1 MSENNIWE
9 ILGLESGATK
19 KEIKRQYAKLSKE
32 CHPEE
37 KPEEFARL
45 HQAYQ
50 TAMKLCD
57 DKASKVVQFDF
68 PNNNYEKNAQIM
80 QLEEVE
86 LQSDVSH
93 SIEADNKELLEEAS
107 KETSN
112 RESLLEKISDLKES
126 RTREV
131 EVKEETKESDET
143 KESEK
148 TSTASTDSQSSL
160 LDKLI
165 RNDENDLEAYVNTG
179 IIKTIIDTL
188 SDKKRRNKPAVW
200 QEIFLSEE
208 FLSEQFKEIFADGM
222 EYVFRNIPKVENV
235 NEVPSAFLTELAI
248 AYGITVEENGMYRF
262 GNGLKIEQ
270 VITDYWFS
278 MPEEWYSIRATGYI
292 KKKQNRVRAVSFG
305 QYRALLSMHESTFN
319 NDSERLKWQEIIWGL
334 RAEYFIENDKTSDDL
349 ATLSR
354 ILIDLCIFWL
364 EHYRIPDHVVTY
376 IYKSLYLDN
385 LESISYGEWYKPL
398 KECIS
403 RCYPD
408 LECLD
413 TQKKEIKTKFVTE
426 YMNFCALNSKLED
439 AMYENQDFDKTLID
453 EKCDALFE
461 SDIWKEY
468 AKDPVIINYL
478 VETGGFVHM
487 YYKAID
493 KMFWTY
499 YDENK
504 LYEDNAADL
513 LENLIRARSFSSAI
527 PTTEDNERAAYILM
541 YAFGIR
547 RVSGVKIYDKY
558 GMYGSDGIMN
568 MPMYIDYLF
577 CVKELSEYDTETFEH
592 KFLDGNTLKYSLEYK
607 NVRVFWNENEV
618 YGDILSTEE
627 VLTYAEELSG
637 SCDFFALLSILDRKA
652 YHNSDKDLKQSI
664 RKCIEKWLMPLEITL
679 NIRNRIIDCILMG
692 EDEIA
697 NLGKFGICYGGG
709 GKLYI
714 VEKDAKLIPYLY
726 SVKGLTR
733 LPEYIGAKG
742 VTDLETALKIYS
754 CPKPELIKEYD
765 SSGLSEEDVSNVIFE
780 GLMLNAKVNEEPKV
794 NKKDDDKGKIYDS
807 KFVPEEVIT
816 SRGDIDK
823 FTAKEIN
830 IEDKDTYNVPIE
842 ANDIYN
848 LPFVK
853 EYMEREGRFIR
864 NAFVTLDR
872 NTASSRREVFAVS
885 LLDNKIFGFGFK
897 GLDNNSDND
906 LYRASESILNNVSD
920 SDIYGEFRKNARE
933 LEEDIMRRTNERSIV
948 IGYFTRDYGNYFKR
962 PIAIG
967 ESGNLYIKTTFSNIV
982 SGKSI
987 KDIMK
992 DYLPLSRYEKVEVY
1006 ANVLAMSRFGNTF
1019 NYNFKACD
1027 FVDKDSLAN
1036 YYAKK
1041 YIMHK

>member
-1 MSENNIWE
+1 MKNRNDMSIFQNAIRSETRNKMSENNIWE
-9 ILGLESGATK
+9 ILGLESGATR

-37 KPEEFARL
+37 KPEKFARL

-57 DKASKVVQFDF
+57 DKASKVVQLDF
-68 PNNNYEKNAQIM
+68 PNNNYEKNAQKI
-80 QLEEVE
+80 Q
-86 LQSDVSH
+86 
-93 SIEADNKELLEEAS
+93 LEEAS
-107 KETSN
+107 KEISN
-112 RESLLEKISDLKES
+112 ESLFEKISDLKES
-126 RTREV
+126 SIKEA
-131 EVKEETKESDET
+131 EAKEEKKESDET

-148 TSTASTDSQSSL
+148 TSTPSTDSQSSL

-165 RNDENDLEAYVNTG
+165 RNDENDLEAYINNG
-179 IIKTIIDTL
+179 IIMTIIDTL

-248 AYGITVEENGMYRF
+248 AYGITVEENGMYRL

-278 MPEEWYSIRATGYI
+278 MPEEWYSIRATGYL

-334 RAEYFIENDKTSDDL
+334 RAEYFIENDKTSEDL

-385 LESISYGEWYKPL
+385 LESISYGEWYRPL

-426 YMNFCALNSKLED
+426 YMNFCALNSKIED
-439 AMYENQDFDKTLID
+439 EMYENKDFDKTLID

-461 SDIWKEY
+461 SDIWKKY

-478 VETGGFVHM
+478 VETGGFVHI

-504 LYEDNAADL
+504 LYEDNEADL
-513 LENLIRARSFSSAI
+513 LENLIRARSFSSDI
-527 PTTEDNERAAYILM
+527 PTTGDNERATYILM

-592 KFLDGNTLKYSLEYK
+592 KFPDGNTLKYSLEYK

-618 YGDILSTEE
+618 YGDILSPEE
-627 VLTYAEELSG
+627 VLAYAEELSG

-652 YHNSDKDLKQSI
+652 YHNCDKDLKQSI
-664 RKCIEKWLMPLEITL
+664 RKYIEKWLMSLEITL

-714 VEKDAKLIPYLY
+714 VEKGAKLIPYLY

-765 SSGLSEEDVSNVIFE
+765 ISGLSKEDVSNVIFE
-780 GLMLNAKVNEEPKV
+780 ALMLNARVNEEPKA
-794 NKKDDDKGKIYDS
+794 NKKDDD
-807 KFVPEEVIT
+807 
-816 SRGDIDK
+816 
-823 FTAKEIN
+823 
-830 IEDKDTYNVPIE
+830 TYNVP
-842 ANDIYN
+842 Y
-848 LPFVK
+848 VK
-853 EYMEREGRFIR
+853 EYMIREGRFIR

-872 NTASSRREVFAVS
+872 NTTSSRREVFAVS
-885 LLDNKIFGFGFK
+885 LLDNKIFGFGSN
-897 GLDNNSDND
+897 G
-906 LYRASESILNNVSD
+906 NVSEG
-920 SDIYGEFRKNARE
+920 DIYGEFRKNARE

-948 IGYFTRDYGNYFKR
+948 IGYFTRDYGNYFKK

-967 ESGNLYIKTTFSNIV
+967 ESGNLYIKTAFSNIV

-1027 FVDKDSLAN
+1027 FADKDSLAN
-1036 YYAKK
+1036 YYAKF
-1041 YIMHK
+1041 I

>member
-1 MSENNIWE
+1 MKNRNDMSIFQNAIRSETRNKMSENNIWE
-9 ILGLESGATK
+9 ILGLESGATR

-37 KPEEFARL
+37 KPEKFARL

-57 DKASKVVQFDF
+57 DKASKVVQLDF
-68 PNNNYEKNAQIM
+68 PNNNYEKNAQKI
-80 QLEEVE
+80 Q
-86 LQSDVSH
+86 
-93 SIEADNKELLEEAS
+93 LEEAS
-107 KETSN
+107 KEISN
-112 RESLLEKISDLKES
+112 ESLFEKISDLKES
-126 RTREV
+126 SIKEA
-131 EVKEETKESDET
+131 EAKEEK

-148 TSTASTDSQSSL
+148 TSTPSTDSQSSL

-165 RNDENDLEAYVNTG
+165 RNDENDLEAYINNG
-179 IIKTIIDTL
+179 IIMTIIDTL

-248 AYGITVEENGMYRF
+248 AYGITVEENGMYRL

-278 MPEEWYSIRATGYI
+278 MPEEWYSIRATGYL

-334 RAEYFIENDKTSDDL
+334 RAEYFIENDKTSEDL

-385 LESISYGEWYKPL
+385 LESISYGEWYRPL

-426 YMNFCALNSKLED
+426 YMNFCALNSKIED
-439 AMYENQDFDKTLID
+439 EMYENKDFDKTLID

-461 SDIWKEY
+461 SDIWKKY

-478 VETGGFVHM
+478 VETGGFVHI

-504 LYEDNAADL
+504 LYEDNEADL
-513 LENLIRARSFSSAI
+513 LENLIRARSFSSDI
-527 PTTEDNERAAYILM
+527 PTTGDNERATYILM

-592 KFLDGNTLKYSLEYK
+592 KFPDGNTLKYSLEYK

-618 YGDILSTEE
+618 YGDILSPEE
-627 VLTYAEELSG
+627 VLAYAEELSG

-652 YHNSDKDLKQSI
+652 YHNCDKDLKQSI
-664 RKCIEKWLMPLEITL
+664 RKYIEKWLMSLEITL

-714 VEKDAKLIPYLY
+714 IEKGAKLIPYLY

-742 VTDLETALKIYS
+742 VTDLEIALKIYS

-765 SSGLSEEDVSNVIFE
+765 ISRLSKEDVSNVIFE
-780 GLMLNAKVNEEPKV
+780 GLMLNAKVNEEPKA
-794 NKKDDDKGKIYDS
+794 NKKDDD
-807 KFVPEEVIT
+807 
-816 SRGDIDK
+816 
-823 FTAKEIN
+823 
-830 IEDKDTYNVPIE
+830 TYNVP
-842 ANDIYN
+842 Y
-848 LPFVK
+848 VK
-853 EYMEREGRFIR
+853 EYMVREGRFIR

-872 NTASSRREVFAVS
+872 NTTSSRREVFAVS
-885 LLDNKIFGFGFK
+885 LLDNKIFGFGSN
-897 GLDNNSDND
+897 G
-906 LYRASESILNNVSD
+906 NVSEG
-920 SDIYGEFRKNARE
+920 DIYGEFRKNARE

-948 IGYFTRDYGNYFKR
+948 IGYFTRDYGNYFKK

-967 ESGNLYIKTTFSNIV
+967 ESGNLYIKTAFSNIV

-1027 FVDKDSLAN
+1027 FADKDSLAN
-1036 YYAKK
+1036 YYAKF
-1041 YIMHK
+1041 I

>member
-1 MSENNIWE
+1 MKNRNDMSIFQNAIRSETRNKMSENNIWE
-9 ILGLESGATK
+9 ILGLESGATR

-37 KPEEFARL
+37 KPEKFARL

-57 DKASKVVQFDF
+57 DKASKVVQLDF
-68 PNNNYEKNAQIM
+68 PNNNYEKNAQKI
-80 QLEEVE
+80 Q
-86 LQSDVSH
+86 
-93 SIEADNKELLEEAS
+93 LEEAS
-107 KETSN
+107 KEISN
-112 RESLLEKISDLKES
+112 ESLFEKISDLKES
-126 RTREV
+126 SIKEA
-131 EVKEETKESDET
+131 EAKEEKKESDET

-148 TSTASTDSQSSL
+148 TSTPSTDSQSSL

-165 RNDENDLEAYVNTG
+165 RNDENDLEAYINNG
-179 IIKTIIDTL
+179 IIMTIIDTL

-248 AYGITVEENGMYRF
+248 AYGITVEENGMYRL
-262 GNGLKIEQ
+262 GNGLKIER

-278 MPEEWYSIRATGYI
+278 MPEEWYSIRATGYL

-334 RAEYFIENDKTSDDL
+334 RAEYFIENDKTSEDL

-385 LESISYGEWYKPL
+385 LESISYGEWYRPL

-426 YMNFCALNSKLED
+426 YMNFCALNSKIED
-439 AMYENQDFDKTLID
+439 EMYENKDFDKTLID

-461 SDIWKEY
+461 SDIWKKY

-478 VETGGFVHM
+478 VETGGFVHI

-504 LYEDNAADL
+504 LYEDNEADL
-513 LENLIRARSFSSAI
+513 LENLIRARSFSSDI
-527 PTTEDNERAAYILM
+527 PTTGDNERATYILM

-592 KFLDGNTLKYSLEYK
+592 KFPDGNTLKYSLEYK

-618 YGDILSTEE
+618 YGDILSPEE
-627 VLTYAEELSG
+627 VLAYAEELSG

-652 YHNSDKDLKQSI
+652 YHNCDKDLKQSI
-664 RKCIEKWLMPLEITL
+664 RKYIEKWLMSLEITL

-714 VEKDAKLIPYLY
+714 VEKGAKLIPYLY

-742 VTDLETALKIYS
+742 VTDLEIALKIYS

-765 SSGLSEEDVSNVIFE
+765 ISRLSKEDVSNVIFE
-780 GLMLNAKVNEEPKV
+780 GLMLNAKVNEEPKA
-794 NKKDDDKGKIYDS
+794 NKKDDD
-807 KFVPEEVIT
+807 
-816 SRGDIDK
+816 
-823 FTAKEIN
+823 
-830 IEDKDTYNVPIE
+830 TYNVP
-842 ANDIYN
+842 Y
-848 LPFVK
+848 VK
-853 EYMEREGRFIR
+853 EYMVREGRFIR

-872 NTASSRREVFAVS
+872 NTTSSRREVFAVS
-885 LLDNKIFGFGFK
+885 LLDNKIFGFGSN
-897 GLDNNSDND
+897 G
-906 LYRASESILNNVSD
+906 NVSEG
-920 SDIYGEFRKNARE
+920 DIYGEFRKNARE

-948 IGYFTRDYGNYFKR
+948 IGYFTRDYGNYFKK

-967 ESGNLYIKTTFSNIV
+967 ESGNLYIKTAFSNIV

-1027 FVDKDSLAN
+1027 FADKDSLAN
-1036 YYAKK
+1036 YYAKF
-1041 YIMHK
+1041 I

>member
-1 MSENNIWE
+1 MKNRNDMSIFQNAIRSETRNKMSENNIWE
-9 ILGLESGATK
+9 ILGLESGATR

-37 KPEEFARL
+37 KPEKFARL

-57 DKASKVVQFDF
+57 DKASKVVQLDF
-68 PNNNYEKNAQIM
+68 PNNNYEKNAQKI
-80 QLEEVE
+80 Q
-86 LQSDVSH
+86 
-93 SIEADNKELLEEAS
+93 LEEAS
-107 KETSN
+107 KEISN
-112 RESLLEKISDLKES
+112 ESLFEKISDLKES
-126 RTREV
+126 SIKEA
-131 EVKEETKESDET
+131 EAKEEKKESDET

-148 TSTASTDSQSSL
+148 TSTPSTDSQSSL

-165 RNDENDLEAYVNTG
+165 RNDENDLEAYINNG
-179 IIKTIIDTL
+179 IIMTIIDTL

-248 AYGITVEENGMYRF
+248 AYGITVEENGMYRL

-278 MPEEWYSIRATGYI
+278 MPEEWYSIRATGYL

-334 RAEYFIENDKTSDDL
+334 RAEYFIENDKTSEDL

-385 LESISYGEWYKPL
+385 LESISYGEWYRPL

-426 YMNFCALNSKLED
+426 YMNFCALNSKIED
-439 AMYENQDFDKTLID
+439 EMYENKDFDKTLID

-461 SDIWKEY
+461 SDIWKKY

-478 VETGGFVHM
+478 VETGGFVHI

-504 LYEDNAADL
+504 LYEDNEADL
-513 LENLIRARSFSSAI
+513 LENLIRARSFSSDI
-527 PTTEDNERAAYILM
+527 PTTGDNERAKYILM

-592 KFLDGNTLKYSLEYK
+592 KFPDGNTLKYSLEYK

-618 YGDILSTEE
+618 YGDILSPEE
-627 VLTYAEELSG
+627 VLAYAEELSG

-652 YHNSDKDLKQSI
+652 YHNCDKDLKQSI
-664 RKCIEKWLMPLEITL
+664 RKYIEKWLMSLEITL

-714 VEKDAKLIPYLY
+714 IEKGAKLIPYLY

-742 VTDLETALKIYS
+742 VTDLEIALKIYS

-765 SSGLSEEDVSNVIFE
+765 ISRLSKEDVSNVIFE
-780 GLMLNAKVNEEPKV
+780 GLMLNAKVNEEPKA
-794 NKKDDDKGKIYDS
+794 NKKDDD
-807 KFVPEEVIT
+807 
-816 SRGDIDK
+816 
-823 FTAKEIN
+823 
-830 IEDKDTYNVPIE
+830 TYNVP
-842 ANDIYN
+842 Y
-848 LPFVK
+848 VK
-853 EYMEREGRFIR
+853 EYMVREGRFIR

-872 NTASSRREVFAVS
+872 NTTSSRREVFAVS
-885 LLDNKIFGFGFK
+885 LLDNKIFGFGSN
-897 GLDNNSDND
+897 G
-906 LYRASESILNNVSD
+906 NVSEG
-920 SDIYGEFRKNARE
+920 DIYGEFRKNARE

-948 IGYFTRDYGNYFKR
+948 IGYFTRDYGNYFKK

-967 ESGNLYIKTTFSNIV
+967 ESGNLYIKTAFSNIV

-1027 FVDKDSLAN
+1027 FADKDSLAN
-1036 YYAKK
+1036 YYAKF
-1041 YIMHK
+1041 I